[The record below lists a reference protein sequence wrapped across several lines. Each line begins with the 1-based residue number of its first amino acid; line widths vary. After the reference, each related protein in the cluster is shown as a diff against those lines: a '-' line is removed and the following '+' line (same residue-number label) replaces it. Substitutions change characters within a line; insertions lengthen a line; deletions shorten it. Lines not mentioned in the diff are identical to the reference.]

1 MTSTPRDVSRHR
13 ARALLGGG
21 VLAAVL
27 LASCSSDGS
36 PAAERETTTT
46 STVTTTS
53 SSTTTTTLEPQAAAV
68 AAYRAF
74 WQDFLAVGA
83 VMNPEDPRLADH
95 ATGEQLAA
103 VRKSFLAGKAA
114 GNVIRGT
121 LDLAPKVVNA
131 DATTVALSDCYGDQ
145 TGLYNAAT
153 GAREDKE
160 TQVRLLVTA
169 TVTLVDGVWKVASV
183 KHEGDGCTA
192 S

>member
-1 MTSTPRDVSRHR
+1 MISTPRAWSRRR
-13 ARALLGGG
+13 APLVFG
-21 VLAAVL
+21 LAAVV
-27 LASCSSDGS
+27 LAGCSSDGS
-36 PAAERETTTT
+36 PAAERSTTTT
-46 STVTTTS
+46 STVP
-53 SSTTTTTLEPQAAAV
+53 TTTTAITLEPQAAAV

-74 WQDFLAVGA
+74 WQDFLAVGE

-95 ATGEQLAA
+95 ATGEQLGAI
-103 VRKSFLAGKAA
+103 RKSFLAGKAA

-121 LDLAPKVVNA
+121 LDLAPKVVSA
-131 DATTVALSDCYGDQ
+131 DATTVVLSDCYGDH

-169 TVTLVDGVWKVASV
+169 TVTLVDGAWKVAAV